1 MPEHHEQAH
10 TVAEEGPA
18 DRIAKLDPKGK
29 LVTLTPNAAFSG
41 GSIAYNR
48 DSGITLQLRYGFQ
61 AAEG

>member
-1 MPEHHEQAH
+1 MNKLTPLQKKAI
-10 TVAEEGPA
+10 A

-48 DSGITLQLRYGFQ
+48 DSGITLQFRYGFQ